1 MDVLRWQTDMHPMLR
16 ESAPSLYAR
25 DGLYRVSSFNREW
38 DAVVWIRSDLGRWR
52 AQVALKNAKQRI
64 AGHYLVGL
72 QKIKDCG
79 QRLRF
84 CLRINCAS
92 QVLILGKFCVA
103 LLFDRFELRLQD
115 PRSFELMHDNHHAL
129 TAGVWLTTTLA
140 P

>member
-38 DAVVWIRSDLGRWR
+38 DAVVWMRSDLGRWR

-64 AGHYLVGL
+64 ARHYLAGH
-72 QKIKDCG
+72 QKVEDCG

-84 CLRINCAS
+84 RLRVDRLS
-92 QVLILGKFCVA
+92 QVLILSKF
-103 LLFDRFELRLQD
+103 
-115 PRSFELMHDNHHAL
+115 
-129 TAGVWLTTTLA
+129 
-140 P
+140 